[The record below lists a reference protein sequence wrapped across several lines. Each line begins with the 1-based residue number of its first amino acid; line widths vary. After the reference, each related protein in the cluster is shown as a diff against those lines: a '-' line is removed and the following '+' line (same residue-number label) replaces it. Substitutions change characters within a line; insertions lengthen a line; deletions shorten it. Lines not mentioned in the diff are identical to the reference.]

1 MAPDRPLE
9 PTRALESNA
18 SPLSAAVSEP
28 VEGDM
33 AGGAAGRGGH
43 DGKVDGPATG
53 ESGVKGV
60 GAGGN
65 AGTDGEVEAAGTAG
79 TGGKRGAGGNAG
91 AEGNAGTEGN
101 AEVDRTPALGVG
113 AAGQSGKLLVL
124 VAGWGKSGREG
135 GGQEG
140 KVEELAA
147 SGGDR
152 RRWKSAGREGKSGA
166 T

>member
-1 MAPDRPLE
+1 
-9 PTRALESNA
+9 
-18 SPLSAAVSEP
+18 
-28 VEGDM
+28 M

-53 ESGVKGV
+53 ESGVKAV

-79 TGGKRGAGGNAG
+79 TGGKRGAGGKAG
-91 AEGNAGTEGN
+91 AERNTGTEGN
-101 AEVDRTPALGVG
+101 TVDGTPALRVG

-124 VAGWGKSGREG
+124 VAGWGKPACEG
-135 GGQEG
+135 GGQDG
-140 KVEELAA
+140 KVDELDC

-152 RRWKSAGREGKSGA
+152 RGRKFGGREGKTGA
-166 T
+166 A